1 MIIRTMR
8 STIRPDIGLQS
19 LAQRRGRVASKLKM
33 VCTDNA
39 EYLEITRYRLCGRI
53 RRQYI
58 RYFREQC
65 AHFGGL
71 NLIHCVPDAV
81 HFEVSVAQGY
91 GLLAKVSFS
100 EHRVIPPVVEASSE
114 TAATH
119 AGGTI
124 SVATLRADL
133 DTASNDAEEDYRL
146 VAGDRVVIR
155 YLDAEPSRPEFF
167 AMSDIADDPM
177 NGYLLLSSPLG
188 QALSDGSP
196 GDELSFQAG
205 ARERSVLF
213 VSLEAL
219 SAQAA

>member
-119 AGGTI
+119 AGGQF
-124 SVATLRADL
+124 R
-133 DTASNDAEEDYRL
+133 
-146 VAGDRVVIR
+146 
-155 YLDAEPSRPEFF
+155 SRPCELTWIQLR
-167 AMSDIADDPM
+167 MTRKRTIDW
-177 NGYLLLSSPLG
+177 LRVT
-188 QALSDGSP
+188 ALSFGIWT
-196 GDELSFQAG
+196 
-205 ARERSVLF
+205 RSHHGRNFLP
-213 VSLEAL
+213 
-219 SAQAA
+219 

>member
-1 MIIRTMR
+1 V
-8 STIRPDIGLQS
+8 LC
-19 LAQRRGRVASKLKM
+19 LERGKTHEL
-33 VCTDNA
+33 
-39 EYLEITRYRLCGRI
+39 G
-53 RRQYI
+53 
-58 RYFREQC
+58 
-65 AHFGGL
+65 
-71 NLIHCVPDAV
+71 PDAV
-81 HFEVSVAQGY
+81 VLQIGANLRIDQEGVMDDLTQTLERMQIKPIGRETVNRR
-91 GLLAKVSFS
+91 FS

-119 AGGTI
+119 AGGAI
-124 SVATLRADL
+124 SVATLRANL
-133 DTASNDAEEDYRL
+133 DTASNDAEENYRL